1 MANRLA
7 QPVTVTIPSSMLSA
21 ADRLAKEEGR
31 TRSEVFR
38 EGLRALLWKRRWEAV
53 QAYGS
58 KLARRKGVRQRD
70 IERIVDA
77 ART

>member
-1 MANRLA
+1 MATRLA
-7 QPVTVTIPSSMLSA
+7 QPVTVTIPTSMLSS

-53 QAYGS
+53 QTYGAR
-58 KLARRKGVRQRD
+58 LARRKGIKQKD
-70 IERIVDA
+70 IERIVDSV
-77 ART
+77 RT